1 MVLDEVK
8 DKYKEYAKFFQEYD
22 RPPQHEHQ
30 PIATKEK
37 NLDPFKKINWKNLY
51 DSNELN
57 RFHHKLV
64 DDKLVWAYIIS
75 ESKSNRGIKDIA
87 DDIVGRID
95 VGDLQ
100 ITRFAYHDD
109 YIDDLISDIQSKR
122 ESTTDF
128 FTMQK
133 EAK

>member
-57 RFHHKLV
+57 RFHYKLV

-75 ESKSNRGIKDIA
+75 ESKSKS
-87 DDIVGRID
+87 VYFS
-95 VGDLQ
+95 
-100 ITRFAYHDD
+100 RFIYFQ
-109 YIDDLISDIQSKR
+109 YIHPFKLIS
-122 ESTTDF
+122 
-128 FTMQK
+128 
-133 EAK
+133 

>member
-57 RFHHKLV
+57 RFHYKLI
-64 DDKLVWAYIIS
+64 DDSPSKKKITNNLLNTDMIKVYFHFYVKQIILKGFQHLSVSGRKQKIKELGIIS
-75 ESKSNRGIKDIA
+75 KIF
-87 DDIVGRID
+87 
-95 VGDLQ
+95 L
-100 ITRFAYHDD
+100 Y
-109 YIDDLISDIQSKR
+109 
-122 ESTTDF
+122 
-128 FTMQK
+128 
-133 EAK
+133 